1 MIANNKKI
9 KRGEEKQGTFFLV
22 FIGILFLGV
31 ISFLIISNVRISQ
44 KRSDLL
50 DKIGELNQ
58 EIEVLETKKQE
69 LQANIDQTQS
79 ETYWEGKLREQGY
92 KKPGEEAVVVL
103 PSEGQI
109 EEILEGEKGLWQ
121 KIVDF
126 FKRD

>member
-1 MIANNKKI
+1 MITNNKKI
-9 KRGEEKQGTFFLV
+9 KRREEKQGIFFSV

-31 ISFLIISNVRISQ
+31 ISFLIISNLKISQ

-50 DKIGELNQ
+50 DRITELNQ
-58 EIEVLETKKQE
+58 EIGALEAKKQE

-103 PSEGQI
+103 PSEEQTG
-109 EEILEGEKGLWQ
+109 EISKEEKGLWQ

-126 FKRD
+126 FKRE

>member
-9 KRGEEKQGTFFLV
+9 KRREEKQSIFFPV

-31 ISFLIISNVRISQ
+31 ISFLIVSNLKISQ

-50 DKIGELNQ
+50 ERIGELNQ
-58 EIEVLETKKQE
+58 EIEALETKKQE

-103 PSEGQI
+103 PF
-109 EEILEGEKGLWQ
+109 EEETGEIVEEEKGFWQ

-126 FKRD
+126 FMRQ